1 MRLVVRSPEDLLA
14 AVPHMLGFQPAES
27 LVVVPFGPDL
37 PALRVDLPTNP
48 RERED
53 VWEAV
58 HEGLHR
64 HVRGTARAGIICFTA
79 DNEAAER
86 ASHHLADR
94 LDTIGV
100 TTHPRLQTHES
111 RWRDLD
117 TGSSGVMDS
126 RTVTRVA
133 AEMVLAGAA
142 EPAVSRA
149 ALVTSLVGDRTG
161 VARAL
166 DDARVRVTSSS
177 PRVERTWA
185 QGRLRQFHAD
195 GNRLTDRDAARLV
208 VSLET
213 IDTRDA
219 LWTDMTRENAAS
231 HVALWTDL
239 TRRAPDEVRTAPATM
254 LAFSSWLRGD
264 GARAWCA
271 LDQIPPGPPYSMA
284 AIVASMLE
292 HGLHPRE
299 WERLDEQLRQASND
313 VDETLNERPAHNPRR
328 DTSRATDAT
337 HRSNPRR

>member
-1 MRLVVRSPEDLLA
+1 MRSPEDLLA

-27 LVVVPFGPDL
+27 LVVVPFGPGL
-37 PALRVDLPTNP
+37 PALRVDLPTNR

-86 ASHHLADR
+86 ASHHLANH

-100 TTHPRLQTHES
+100 ISYPRLQAHDS

-117 TGSSGVMDS
+117 TGSSGVVDT

-149 ALVTSLVGDRTG
+149 ALAASLVGDRTG

-166 DDARVRVTSSS
+166 DDVRARVTSSP
-177 PRVERTWA
+177 PRVEHVWA
-185 QGRLRQFHAD
+185 QARLQQFHAD
-195 GNRLTDRDAARLV
+195 GNRLTDRDAARML

-219 LWTDMTRENAAS
+219 LWADMTRENVAS

-254 LAFSSWLRGD
+254 LAFGSWLRGD

-271 LDQIPPGPPYSMA
+271 LDQIPLGPPYSMA

-299 WERLDEQLRQASND
+299 WERLDEQMRQVSND
-313 VDETLNERPAHNPRR
+313 VDESLNERKARDPRHHAP
-328 DTSRATDAT
+328 RATDTT
-337 HRSNPRR
+337 HGSNPRR

>member
-1 MRLVVRSPEDLLA
+1 MRSPEDLLA

-27 LVVVPFGPDL
+27 LVVVPFGPGL

-86 ASHHLADR
+86 ASHHLANH

-100 TTHPRLQTHES
+100 TTYPRLQAHDS

-117 TGSSGVMDS
+117 TGSSGVVDT

-133 AEMVLAGAA
+133 AEMVLAGRGG

-149 ALVTSLVGDRTG
+149 ALAASLVGDRTG

-166 DDARVRVTSSS
+166 DDRPRKSDLERLESSAS
-177 PRVERTWA
+177 GPRH
-185 QGRLRQFHAD
+185 GFSSFHAD
-195 GNRLTDRDAARLV
+195 GNRLTDRDAARMWCP
-208 VSLET
+208 S
-213 IDTRDA
+213 
-219 LWTDMTRENAAS
+219 
-231 HVALWTDL
+231 
-239 TRRAPDEVRTAPATM
+239 RRSIPATR
-254 LAFSSWLRGD
+254 S
-264 GARAWCA
+264 
-271 LDQIPPGPPYSMA
+271 GP
-284 AIVASMLE
+284 I
-292 HGLHPRE
+292 
-299 WERLDEQLRQASND
+299 
-313 VDETLNERPAHNPRR
+313 
-328 DTSRATDAT
+328 
-337 HRSNPRR
+337 